1 MLFLDLATWKYI
13 AKSPLSGAFFSSFE
27 AHVLIFGVRG
37 RTVKQV
43 SLRAQMGEHL
53 SSEAM
58 NMILYQVEVSFYM
71 TVFDLCAPPY
81 TSNLQPELGP

>member
-1 MLFLDLATWKYI
+1 
-13 AKSPLSGAFFSSFE
+13 
-27 AHVLIFGVRG
+27 
-37 RTVKQV
+37 
-43 SLRAQMGEHL
+43 MGEHL